1 MRTVI
6 FIFILHIPLDES
18 TIPGYQKNSNFRF
31 NIWIPGMFQ
40 HYPEFKKIGS
50 KNLCPSDRLG
60 EQRAHS
66 GQASQRVLADW
77 GAGQVSTSCP
87 AWPSLLHSLQSWLQC
102 QSPAACVWLTTGSY
116 TNTPTLALSF
126 LALLILEGEEKE
138 SKDGC
143 KRLSCWEKFLS
154 WTELCLLKLLWWSS
168 RLPQQECIYKQH
180 LENAHQGSTRWGGWA
195 LI

>member
-87 AWPSLLHSLQSWLQC
+87 AWPSLLHWLPPKLAPVPVSRCLCLADNRILHQYSYSGSLFPSSSHFGGGGEGKQGWLQE
-102 QSPAACVWLTTGSY
+102 AV
-116 TNTPTLALSF
+116 
-126 LALLILEGEEKE
+126 LLGEVP
-138 SKDGC
+138 
-143 KRLSCWEKFLS
+143 
-154 WTELCLLKLLWWSS
+154 LL
-168 RLPQQECIYKQH
+168 
-180 LENAHQGSTRWGGWA
+180 N
-195 LI
+195 